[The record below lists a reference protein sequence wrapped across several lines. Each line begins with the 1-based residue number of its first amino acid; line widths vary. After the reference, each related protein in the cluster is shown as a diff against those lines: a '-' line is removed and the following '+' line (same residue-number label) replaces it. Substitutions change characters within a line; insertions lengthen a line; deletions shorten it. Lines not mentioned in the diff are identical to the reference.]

1 MKTLKDL
8 ESFRLGKGQMS
19 AVTGG
24 YNCYATWEEG
34 DQQVMIVENGKGTA
48 ESAQETLQKSYGDS
62 ATIKCY

>member
-34 DQQVMIVENGKGTA
+34 DDPLLIVTDGPGKA
-48 ESAQETLQKSYGDS
+48 DDAQKTLQKSYGDS

>member
-34 DQQVMIVENGKGTA
+34 DEPLMIVKDEKGDA
-48 ESAQETLQKSYGDS
+48 KKAQEVLQKSYGDS

>member
-8 ESFRLGKGQMS
+8 EGFRLGKGQMS

-34 DQQVMIVENGKGTA
+34 DDPLLIVTDGPGEAKDAKKHSRILTERQQ
-48 ESAQETLQKSYGDS
+48 L
-62 ATIKCY
+62 